1 MRHLAWLLFFL
12 TVASPAL
19 HAQNA
24 TPRPAAHAQ
33 SAAMECFCRAQ
44 GRMFAEGEMVCLKTA
59 QGNRMARCEMITNVM
74 SWGVTETP
82 CPQS

>member
-1 MRHLAWLLFFL
+1 MRHLAWLLCFL
-12 TVASPAL
+12 TAASAAP
-19 HAQNA
+19 HAHDA
-24 TPRPAAHAQ
+24 TLRPAAHSQ
-33 SAAMECFCRAQ
+33 SAMECFCRAQ